1 MGRYF
6 RIHVKTNIEKL
17 QLQSYVIYKK
27 FRDVIALYED
37 IESICPE
44 GKDYF
49 VSFLFSRYK
58 NKRMLLSVLN
68 VHAGKLSLRRS
79 ALLCCCSPV
88 PRR

>member
-44 GKDYF
+44 GIEILKILAF
-49 VSFLFSRYK
+49 SFL
-58 NKRMLLSVLN
+58 
-68 VHAGKLSLRRS
+68 
-79 ALLCCCSPV
+79 
-88 PRR
+88 